1 MISFLSGA
9 IEAVF
14 DKAVILNTNGVGYR
28 VILPERVH
36 GIVSKVGQQV
46 KLFIYPNF
54 NTREG
59 TFELYGFEKAE
70 ELAFFELLL
79 TVSGVGP
86 KSAQSILSL
95 VDLPTLQLAI
105 VKEDDQYLKKV
116 SGIGNKTAQRIILEL
131 KTKLAA
137 VDLGTGRDLAV
148 EGEAL
153 DALVALG
160 YSMYHAREALKDVND
175 AKTSEERVRQALKIL
190 GKGKSKSHGSS

>member
-1 MISFLSGA
+1 MISFLSGT
-9 IEAVF
+9 IEAVL
-14 DKAVILNTNGVGYR
+14 DKTIILNTGGVGYR

-36 GIVSKVGQQV
+36 GILAKMGQQV

-59 TFELYGFEKAE
+59 TFELYGFEKPE
-70 ELAFFELLL
+70 ELSFFQLLL

-86 KSAQSILSL
+86 KSAQGLLST

-105 VKEDDQYLKKV
+105 AKGDDQYLKKV

-137 VDLGTGRDLAV
+137 VDFGASRDLAA

-160 YSMYHAREALKDVND
+160 YSVYQAREALKEVND
-175 AKTSEERVRQALKIL
+175 AQTTEEKIRQALRIL
-190 GKGKSKSHGSS
+190 NRKTS

>member
-1 MISFLSGA
+1 MISFLAGT

-36 GIVSKVGQQV
+36 GILAKLGEQV

-59 TFELYGFEKAE
+59 TFVLYGFEKPE

-86 KSAQSILSL
+86 KSAQGILST

-105 VKEDDQYLKKV
+105 VKGDDQYLKKI
-116 SGIGNKTAQRIILEL
+116 SGVGSKTAQRIILEL
-131 KTKLAA
+131 KTKLAT
-137 VDLGTGRDLAV
+137 VDFGTDRDFAS

-160 YSMYHAREALKDVND
+160 YTVYHAREALKDVTE
-175 AKTSEERVRQALKIL
+175 ATTSEEKIRKALRIL
-190 GKGKSKSHGSS
+190 GKGKR

>member
-1 MISFLSGA
+1 MISFLAGT

-14 DKAVILNTNGVGYR
+14 EKAVILNTNGVGYR
-28 VILPERVH
+28 VTLPERVR

-59 TFELYGFEKAE
+59 TFDLYGFEKAE

-86 KSAQSILSL
+86 KSAQNMLSM

-105 VKEDDQYLKKV
+105 AKGDDQYLKKV

-131 KTKLAA
+131 KTKLAMMDFG
-137 VDLGTGRDLAV
+137 VERDLAS

-153 DALVALG
+153 DALVTLG
-160 YSMYHAREALKDVND
+160 YSGYQAREALKDVND
-175 AKTSEERVRQALKIL
+175 AKTTEEKVRKALRIL
-190 GKGKSKSHGSS
+190 GKR